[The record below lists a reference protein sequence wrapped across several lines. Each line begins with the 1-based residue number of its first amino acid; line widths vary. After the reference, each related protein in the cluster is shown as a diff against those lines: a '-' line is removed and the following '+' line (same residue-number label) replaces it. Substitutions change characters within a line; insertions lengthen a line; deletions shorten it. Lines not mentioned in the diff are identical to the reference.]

1 MKDFILFLLPAVILG
16 VPAGMGMGGGTLLI
30 PLLTI
35 FFSVEQFLAQGANLI
50 AFIPMS
56 IVACVIHA
64 KNHMFKLKGILFAII
79 PALLFA
85 VLGTYLAKIID
96 TKLLKRIFGGFII
109 LLSVFSV
116 FCDSLTKKAK
126 NNKSEK

>member
-1 MKDFILFLLPAVILG
+1 MIYFYLTLAGIVSGVLG
-16 VPAGMGMGGGTLLI
+16 GMGMGGGTLLI